1 VVCRK
6 KFKLLNF
13 IIDVNN
19 KKILNIFIINYIYII
34 ESRDSIKDI
43 QKDTQSLQKEM
54 FKASQEKENE
64 EKQRLENERLEKER
78 LEKERL
84 EKEKL
89 EKEKLENER
98 LEKERLEKER
108 LEKERLEKEKL
119 EKEKLE
125 KEKLEKERLEKERLE
140 KEKESATREVNEK
153 TKLLEENENMPAND
167 KSVQTDNATQD
178 NIVDLLKDRRNWL
191 IIVLVISLIHSFLSG
206 GSKKE

>member
-1 VVCRK
+1 MVCRK

-64 EKQRLENERLEKER
+64 EKQRLEN
-78 LEKERL
+78 
-84 EKEKL
+84 
-89 EKEKLENER
+89 
-98 LEKERLEKER
+98 ERLEKER

>member
-1 VVCRK
+1 MVCRK

-64 EKQRLENERLEKER
+64 EKQR
-78 LEKERL
+78 
-84 EKEKL
+84 
-89 EKEKLENER
+89 LENER

>member
-1 VVCRK
+1 MVCRK

-84 EKEKL
+84 EKEK
-89 EKEKLENER
+89 
-98 LEKERLEKER
+98 
-108 LEKERLEKEKL
+108 
-119 EKEKLE
+119 
-125 KEKLEKERLEKERLE
+125 
-140 KEKESATREVNEK
+140 ESATREVNEK